1 MPRWCRGG
9 PVAPAWFPE
18 AGGRRRRLAGT
29 AVGPGTSTGNGPG
42 QSRTAG
48 GRGCTRAHQR
58 PQGGGT
64 SPGDERAVFTAV
76 VYVPTTG
83 CAWRHLPPTF
93 GTSFATASP
102 LHDMDRGRPMASAPP
117 DELGA
122 RGEVDWTSAI
132 VDTAVRTRSIAA
144 GQAASRTSCPMPRA
158 SHSASPCPARTCST
172 ASPAS
177 RSSSASPPSGPAEAT
192 ETPPRQTPRGQAV
205 LFHRTPG
212 LTARAWDRRAHRAA
226 RHRLRRTPRPAPL
239 EGRALR
245 ERNGCR

>member
-29 AVGPGTSTGNGPG
+29 ALGPGTSTGNWPG
-42 QSRTAG
+42 QCRTAG
-48 GRGCTRAHQR
+48 GRGCTRVHHR

-64 SPGDERAVFTAV
+64 SPGDERPCSRQWCTSGPPVVPGGICHRRSAHPSPPHRRFMIWTEAGPWRRLHRTNSGPGARWTGRRRSSTRRSEPGRSRQDRQQAARAVRC
-76 VYVPTTG
+76 P
-83 CAWRHLPPTF
+83 
-93 GTSFATASP
+93 
-102 LHDMDRGRPMASAPP
+102 GRPTQRRRVRR
-117 DELGA
+117 EH
-122 RGEVDWTSAI
+122 
-132 VDTAVRTRSIAA
+132 AVQPR
-144 GQAASRTSCPMPRA
+144 PRA
-158 SHSASPCPARTCST
+158 AHPRHPRH
-172 ASPAS
+172 PV
-177 RSSSASPPSGPAEAT
+177 PPRAT

-226 RHRLRRTPRPAPL
+226 RHRLRRTPRPPPL